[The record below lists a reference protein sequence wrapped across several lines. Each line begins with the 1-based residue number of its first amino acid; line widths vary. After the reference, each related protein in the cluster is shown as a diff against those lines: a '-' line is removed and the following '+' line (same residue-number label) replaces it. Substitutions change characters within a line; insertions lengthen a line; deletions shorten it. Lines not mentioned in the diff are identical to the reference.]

1 MATGAYTT
9 SGTAKLESLIGRD
22 RIAPE
27 VYADPALFELEME
40 RLFERAWLYV
50 GHECQIPESGD
61 YFTTR
66 LGRHDVIVVRDQDGR
81 IHVLHNRCTHRGPH
95 LCGNPSGQ
103 VSRFVC
109 PYHSWT
115 FRLDGKLIGV
125 PLPDE
130 YPESFDK
137 SAHSLARVPC
147 VDHYRGFLFARLSG
161 QGPDLGTFLG
171 PLRAA
176 FDDLL
181 DRSPSAQIEPI
192 PGVIRHRYRANWKM
206 MFENLN
212 DVFHAAY
219 AHASASAGLREVS
232 DPNKLHRVLRSLVAV
247 PDLLPKFQK
256 FASNITPHGHS
267 YVSGL
272 ISLANQELPRDAHF
286 ECLAA
291 VHGDERAREILSTD
305 LHLVLIYPSCTVNA
319 SQQTIR
325 VVRPISVNE
334 TEVWGYCFR
343 LRGVPDEVTR
353 NSLFYCN
360 VATSAFSPVVADD
373 LEIYERAQSNLATGG
388 PRGTYCARG
397 DGAPGA
403 GPSATS
409 EEYIRNQYRV
419 WLRHMSDAPGA
430 SEPGTATEAV

>member
-1 MATGAYTT
+1 LAAVADTT
-9 SGTAKLESLIGRD
+9 VASRLASLVERD

-27 VYADPALFELEME
+27 VYADPALFDLEMA
-40 RLFERAWLYV
+40 RLFERSWLYV
-50 GHECQIPESGD
+50 GHESQVPESGD

-66 LGRHDVIVVRDQDGR
+66 LGRHDVIVVRDQEGR
-81 IHVLHNRCTHRGPH
+81 VQVLHNRCTHRGPH
-95 LCGNPSGQ
+95 VCSNASGH

-125 PLPDE
+125 PLAEE
-130 YPESFDK
+130 YPASFDK
-137 SAHSLARVPC
+137 AEHSLGRVPC
-147 VDHYRGFLFARLSG
+147 VDHYRGFIFAKLTEH
-161 QGPDLGTFLG
+161 GPDLSSFLG

-232 DPNKLHRVLRSLVAV
+232 DPDKLHRVLRSLIAV
-247 PDLLPKFQK
+247 PDLLPTFKK

-272 ISLANQELPRDAHF
+272 ISLANRELPRDAHF

-305 LHLVLIYPSCTVNA
+305 LHLVLIYPSVTVNA

-325 VVRPISVNE
+325 VVRPLSVDE

-343 LRGVPDEVTR
+343 LRGVPEEVTR
-353 NSLFYCN
+353 HSLFYCN

-388 PRGTYCARG
+388 SRGTYCARG
-397 DGAPGA
+397 LDA
-403 GPSATS
+403 GSGPAATS

-419 WLRHMSDAPGA
+419 WLRHMS
-430 SEPGTATEAV
+430 EETEAV

>member
-1 MATGAYTT
+1 MAARLD
-9 SGTAKLESLIGRD
+9 ALIERD

-27 VYADPALFELEME
+27 VYSDPALFELEMD
-40 RLFERAWLYV
+40 RLFGRAWLYV
-50 GHECQIPESGD
+50 GHECQVPESGD

-81 IHVLHNRCTHRGPH
+81 IQVLHNRCTHRGPH
-95 LCGNPSGQ
+95 LCGSANGR

-109 PYHSWT
+109 PYHAWT
-115 FRLDGKLIGV
+115 YKLDGKLIGV
-125 PLPDE
+125 PLPEE
-130 YPESFDK
+130 YPDSFDK
-137 SAHSLARVPC
+137 TEHSLARVPC
-147 VDHYRGFLFARLSG
+147 VDHYRGFIFARHADD
-161 QGPDLGTFLG
+161 GPDLITFLG

-181 DRSPSAQIEPI
+181 DRSPSAQIEQI

-212 DVFHAAY
+212 DIFHAAY
-219 AHASASAGLREVS
+219 AHASASQGLREVS
-232 DPNKLHRVLRSLVAV
+232 DPEKLHRVLRSLIAV
-247 PDLLPKFQK
+247 PDLLPVFKKFNL
-256 FASNITPHGHS
+256 NITPHGHS
-267 YVSGL
+267 YMSGL
-272 ISLANQELPRDAHF
+272 ISAANRELPRDAHF

-291 VHGDERAREILSTD
+291 VHGEARAREILSTD

-325 VVRPISVNE
+325 VVRPLSVNE
-334 TEVWGYCFR
+334 TEVLGYCFR

-373 LEIYERAQSNLATGG
+373 LEIYERAQANLSTGG

-397 DGAPGA
+397 YGAT
-403 GPSATS
+403 GPAPAATS

-419 WLRHMSDAPGA
+419 WARHMADPAPVA
-430 SEPGTATEAV
+430 EAV